1 MDTKRSTLLA
11 ILVAALGY
19 FVDVYDLILFSVIR
33 MASLKDLGVPE
44 ADILHVGI
52 DLLNWQMAGLLIG
65 GFLWG
70 VLGDKR
76 GRISVLFGSIILY
89 SIGNILNGFVTTVT
103 QYEIL
108 RFITGVGLAGELG
121 AGITLVS
128 ELVSPKNRGYA
139 TTFIAFVGIFGAVAA
154 ALTADL
160 FYWRTSYFVGG
171 GLGLSLLVLRIA
183 VAESSLFDKIKSQN
197 HSRGDLKLLFSKWSR
212 FKKLLSCIAVG
223 VPIWYS
229 IGILVTFSPEIGA
242 AMGMEIPPAAGRA
255 VLFGYIGLGLGD
267 LFSGLLSQR
276 LKSRRKAI
284 GIFLLISAVIT
295 TVLLSKS
302 GMSQVEFYCWITLL
316 GVGGGYWAV
325 FITSAAEQFGTN
337 LRATVT
343 TAVPNLVRA
352 SVIPATML
360 LRYLQEDWGII
371 TSALAVGAISLLVAI
386 IALMTLK
393 ESYGQDLDFIE
404 S

>member
-1 MDTKRSTLLA
+1 
-11 ILVAALGY
+11 
-19 FVDVYDLILFSVIR
+19 
-33 MASLKDLGVPE
+33 
-44 ADILHVGI
+44 
-52 DLLNWQMAGLLIG
+52 
-65 GFLWG
+65 
-70 VLGDKR
+70 
-76 GRISVLFGSIILY
+76 
-89 SIGNILNGFVTTVT
+89 
-103 QYEIL
+103 
-108 RFITGVGLAGELG
+108 
-121 AGITLVS
+121 
-128 ELVSPKNRGYA
+128 
-139 TTFIAFVGIFGAVAA
+139 
-154 ALTADL
+154 
-160 FYWRTSYFVGG
+160 
-171 GLGLSLLVLRIA
+171 
-183 VAESSLFDKIKSQN
+183 
-197 HSRGDLKLLFSKWSR
+197 
-212 FKKLLSCIAVG
+212 VG

-242 AMGMEIPPAAGRA
+242 AMGMEVPPAAGRA

-302 GMSQVEFYCWITLL
+302 GMSQVEFYFWITIL
-316 GVGGGYWAV
+316 GFGGGYWAV